1 MDQYNANTSLNHED
15 ENWYRK
21 ISQISQVS
29 TIKNQSYVSN
39 FNNNNSF
46 VQMNKDTLHGGS
58 VSRKYLNNNQISK
71 FTNGKDAKDN
81 HDHNIKHVSSED
93 LSLNNGES
101 NEYNTNGNDNYN
113 SKGEQ
118 SRSKIEPVLFKV
130 SIKLDHQAQG
140 KIYVRGGDSLWSLA
154 QKFAITHKLD
164 GFKTN
169 KV

>member
-1 MDQYNANTSLNHED
+1 
-15 ENWYRK
+15 
-21 ISQISQVS
+21 
-29 TIKNQSYVSN
+29 
-39 FNNNNSF
+39 
-46 VQMNKDTLHGGS
+46 MNKDTLHGGS

-81 HDHNIKHVSSED
+81 HNHNQNTHTNTKHVSSED

-164 GFKTN
+164 RLKTN